1 MAIANVFDSEG
12 SRWRSWFLLRIT
24 LTVVFLLIL
33 WYFVVPK
40 VMEYLAPKQEV
51 PVVKVPTW
59 SETLPEAP
67 KKQTYTVN
75 VVPPPNVVGTI
86 QPKGGSK

>member
-40 VMEYLAPKQEV
+40 VMEYLAPLGD
-51 PVVKVPTW
+51 T
-59 SETLPEAP
+59 
-67 KKQTYTVN
+67 
-75 VVPPPNVVGTI
+75 
-86 QPKGGSK
+86 